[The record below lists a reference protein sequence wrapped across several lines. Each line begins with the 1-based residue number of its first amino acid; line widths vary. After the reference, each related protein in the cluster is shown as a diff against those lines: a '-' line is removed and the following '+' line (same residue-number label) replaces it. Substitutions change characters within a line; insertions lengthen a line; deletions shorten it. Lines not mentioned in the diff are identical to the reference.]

1 MDAKQ
6 LLILGASVLASS
18 LSGRAAADG
27 TQDPYVHT
35 SAWLASK
42 MSAFTSSSPAHLAVS
57 QAAEGVGLLAAVS
70 EGNWLRF
77 ARLNF
82 EADFWRHSGQCRLSA
97 RSPIPALRSDS

>member
-57 QAAEGVGLLAAVS
+57 QARRRNKE
-70 EGNWLRF
+70 
-77 ARLNF
+77 
-82 EADFWRHSGQCRLSA
+82 SGAPTIIQTVIS
-97 RSPIPALRSDS
+97 RSPGQRRRVLDCWQP